1 MSQYFEVHPMNPQK
15 RLIQQAV
22 DIIRQGGIVVYPTDS
37 GYAIGCQIGD
47 KKAVD
52 RICQIR
58 DIDKEHN
65 FTLMCRDLSELST
78 YARVDND
85 AFRLLKNNTPGPY
98 TFILKGTKEVP
109 KRLLNPKRKTI
120 GIRVPTNRIA
130 LALLEELN
138 EPLMSTSLIL
148 GNNELAESD
157 PETIREQLEK
167 RVDRQPHGANEPI
180 DVLVRAQTLESDDA
194 VLGGCC
200 TWEGVSPRCPR
211 CRHRLPPPPP
221 PPPPPI
227 PKRAE

>member
-1 MSQYFEVHPMNPQK
+1 MSQFFEIHPENPQA
-15 RLIQQAV
+15 RLIQQSV
-22 DIIRQGGIVVYPTDS
+22 QIIRKSGVVVYPTDS

-47 KKAVD
+47 KAAAD
-52 RICQIR
+52 RICRIR
-58 DIDKEHN
+58 EIDKEHN

-130 LALLEELN
+130 MALLEELN

-148 GNNELAESD
+148 GEGMAAESD
-157 PETIREQLEK
+157 PEEIRDKLEKLVDLIIDGGHKGEEPTTVVDLSEGAPTIRREGSG
-167 RVDRQPHGANEPI
+167 DIEPF
-180 DVLVRAQTLESDDA
+180 DF
-194 VLGGCC
+194 
-200 TWEGVSPRCPR
+200 
-211 CRHRLPPPPP
+211 
-221 PPPPPI
+221 
-227 PKRAE
+227 

>member
-1 MSQYFEVHPMNPQK
+1 MSQYFEIHPENPQA
-15 RLIQQAV
+15 RLIQQSV
-22 DIIRQGGIVVYPTDS
+22 QIIRKSGVVVYPTDS

-47 KKAVD
+47 KAAAD

-58 DIDKEHN
+58 EIDKEHN
-65 FTLMCRDLSELST
+65 FTLMCRDLSELAT

-130 LALLEELN
+130 MALLEELN

-148 GNNELAESD
+148 GEGMLAESD
-157 PETIREQLEK
+157 PEEIRGKLEKLVNLIIDGGHKGEEPTTVVDLSEGAPTIRREGSGD
-167 RVDRQPHGANEPI
+167 VEPF
-180 DVLVRAQTLESDDA
+180 DF
-194 VLGGCC
+194 
-200 TWEGVSPRCPR
+200 
-211 CRHRLPPPPP
+211 
-221 PPPPPI
+221 
-227 PKRAE
+227 

>member
-1 MSQYFEVHPMNPQK
+1 MSQYFEIHPENPQA
-15 RLIQQAV
+15 RLIQQSV
-22 DIIRQGGIVVYPTDS
+22 QIIRKSGVVVYPTDS

-47 KKAVD
+47 KAAAD
-52 RICQIR
+52 RICRIR
-58 DIDKEHN
+58 EIDKDHN

-130 LALLEELN
+130 MALLEELN

-148 GNNELAESD
+148 GEGIAAESD
-157 PETIREQLEK
+157 PEEIREKLEKLVDLIIDGGHKGEEPTTVVDLSEGAPTIRREGSGD
-167 RVDRQPHGANEPI
+167 VEPF
-180 DVLVRAQTLESDDA
+180 DF
-194 VLGGCC
+194 
-200 TWEGVSPRCPR
+200 
-211 CRHRLPPPPP
+211 
-221 PPPPPI
+221 
-227 PKRAE
+227 